1 MRVSTGMIY
10 SQLTERMSDNSAEMA
25 KMQGRLS
32 LGTKY
37 TRPSEAPDEVA
48 RVQALESRLKRLD
61 TDVESIS
68 RVRIGIDAQAKAME
82 AASELMDRLK
92 EVAFQAANTS
102 IGEGRRQ
109 ALAEEVDSIKRS
121 LLDISNT
128 RDADDR
134 YVFAGINSSEPPYS
148 LQGDGTVVYTGAAAP
163 LRVRITDVGFEDV
176 TVPGPTIFK
185 PVKNGA
191 VSTGF
196 FQVINDLS
204 VALRD
209 DNEAS
214 RTQALAQVDQL
225 VSDSSAV
232 LARIGGTQQ
241 RLQLIEDQARET
253 KLRAQDT
260 LSSIKD
266 LDYASALTDLQK
278 QEVLLQAS
286 QSMMARMAQLSLLE
300 VLR

>member
-25 KMQGRLS
+25 KMQARLS

-37 TRPSEAPDEVA
+37 TRPSEAPDDVA
-48 RVQALESRLKRLD
+48 RVQSLESRLKRLD

-68 RVRIGIDAQAKAME
+68 RAKIGVDAQAKAMQ

-92 EVAFQAANTS
+92 EVAFQAANTT

-109 ALAEEVDSIKRS
+109 ALAEEVDSIQRS
-121 LLDISNT
+121 LIDIANT

-134 YVFAGINSSEPPYS
+134 YVFAGINSSEPPYA
-148 LQGDGTVVYTGAAAP
+148 LNADGSVVYSGASAP
-163 LRVRITDVGFEDV
+163 LRVRVTDVGFEDV

-185 PVKNGA
+185 PITNGTI
-191 VSTGF
+191 STGF
-196 FQVINDLS
+196 FQVIGDLGG
-204 VALRD
+204 ALRD
-209 DNEAS
+209 NNESA
-214 RTQALAQVDQL
+214 RVQALADVDQL
-225 VSDSSAV
+225 VSNSSAS
-232 LARIGGTQQ
+232 LARVGGTQQ
-241 RLQLIEDQARET
+241 RLQLIEEQARET
-253 KLRAQDT
+253 SVRARDT

-266 LDYASALTDLQK
+266 LDYATALTDLQK

-286 QSMMARMAQLSLLE
+286 QSMMARMAQLSLLD
-300 VLR
+300 VIR

>member
-25 KMQGRLS
+25 KMQARLS

-37 TRPSEAPDEVA
+37 TRPSEAPDDVA
-48 RVQALESRLKRLD
+48 RVQSLESRLKRLD

-68 RVRIGIDAQAKAME
+68 RAKIGVDAQAKAME

-92 EVAFQAANTS
+92 EVAFQAANTT

-109 ALAEEVDSIKRS
+109 ALAEEVDSIQRS
-121 LLDISNT
+121 LIDIANT

-134 YVFAGINSSEPPYS
+134 YVFAGINSSEPPYA
-148 LQGDGTVVYTGAAAP
+148 LNADGSVVYSGASAP
-163 LRVRITDVGFEDV
+163 LRVQVTDVGFEDV

-185 PVKNGA
+185 PITNGTI
-191 VSTGF
+191 STGF
-196 FQVINDLS
+196 FQVIGDLGD
-204 VALRD
+204 ALRD
-209 DNEAS
+209 NNESA
-214 RTQALAQVDQL
+214 RVQALADVDQL
-225 VSDSSAV
+225 VSNSSAS
-232 LARIGGTQQ
+232 LARVGGTQQ
-241 RLQLIEDQARET
+241 RLQLIEEQVRET
-253 KLRAQDT
+253 SVRARDT

-266 LDYASALTDLQK
+266 LDYATALTDLQK

-286 QSMMARMAQLSLLE
+286 QSMMARMAQLSLLD
-300 VLR
+300 VIR

>member
-32 LGTKY
+32 LGLKY

-61 TDVESIS
+61 TDVDSIS
-68 RVRIGIDAQAKAME
+68 RARIGVDAQAKALQ

-92 EVAFQAANTS
+92 EVSFQAANTN
-102 IGEGRRQ
+102 IGEGQRR

-121 LLDISNT
+121 LVDISNT

-134 YVFAGINSSEPPYS
+134 YVFAGINSSEPPYT
-148 LQGDGTVVYTGAAAP
+148 LKGDGTVAYTGAAAP
-163 LRVRITDVGFEDV
+163 LRVRVTDVGFEDV

-185 PVKNGA
+185 PVKDGAISTDFFEVINNLA
-191 VSTGF
+191 VSLRG
-196 FQVINDLS
+196 NDPS
-204 VALRD
+204 
-209 DNEAS
+209 S
-214 RTQALAQVDQL
+214 RSQALSAVDQM

-232 LARIGGTQQ
+232 LARVGGTQQ

-253 KLRAQDT
+253 KLRAQET

>member
-25 KMQGRLS
+25 KMQARLS

-37 TRPSEAPDEVA
+37 VRPSEAPDEVA
-48 RVQALESRLKRLD
+48 RVQSHESRLKRLD

-68 RVRIGIDAQAKAME
+68 RTKIGVDAQVGAMR
-82 AASELMDRLK
+82 AAGELMDRLK
-92 EVAFQAANTS
+92 EVAFQAANTM

-109 ALAEEVDSIKRS
+109 ALAEEVDAIQRS
-121 LLDISNT
+121 LIDLANT

-134 YVFAGINSSEPPYS
+134 YVFAGINSSEPPYA
-148 LQGDGTVVYTGAAAP
+148 LNADGSVVYSGASAP
-163 LRVRITDVGFEDV
+163 LRVRVTDVGFEDV

-185 PVKNGA
+185 PITNGTI
-191 VSTGF
+191 SKGF
-196 FQVINDLS
+196 FQVIGDLGD
-204 VALRD
+204 ALRD
-209 DNEAS
+209 NNESA
-214 RTQALAQVDQL
+214 RAQALAEVDQL
-225 VSDSSAV
+225 VSNSSAS
-232 LARIGGTQQ
+232 LARLGGTQQ

-253 KLRAQDT
+253 SVRARDT

-266 LDYASALTDLQK
+266 LDYAAALTDLQK

-286 QSMMARMAQLSLLE
+286 QSMMARMAQLSLLD
-300 VLR
+300 VIR

>member
-25 KMQGRLS
+25 KMQARLS

-37 TRPSEAPDEVA
+37 TRPSEAPDDVA
-48 RVQALESRLKRLD
+48 RVQSLESRLKRLD

-68 RVRIGIDAQAKAME
+68 RAKIGVDAQAKAME

-92 EVAFQAANTS
+92 EVAFQAANTM

-109 ALAEEVDSIKRS
+109 ALAEEVDSIQRS
-121 LLDISNT
+121 LIDIANT

-134 YVFAGINSSEPPYS
+134 YVFAGINSSEPPYA
-148 LQGDGTVVYTGAAAP
+148 LNADGSVVYSGASAP
-163 LRVRITDVGFEDV
+163 LRVRVTDVGFEDV

-185 PVKNGA
+185 PIINGTI
-191 VSTGF
+191 STGF
-196 FQVINDLS
+196 FQVIGDLGD
-204 VALRD
+204 ALRD
-209 DNEAS
+209 NNESA
-214 RTQALAQVDQL
+214 RVQALADVDQL
-225 VSDSSAV
+225 VSNSSAS
-232 LARIGGTQQ
+232 LARVGGTQQ
-241 RLQLIEDQARET
+241 RLQLIEEQARET
-253 KLRAQDT
+253 SVRARDT

-266 LDYASALTDLQK
+266 LDYATALTDLQK

-286 QSMMARMAQLSLLE
+286 QSMMARMAQLSLLD
-300 VLR
+300 VIR

>member
-32 LGTKY
+32 LGLKY

-68 RVRIGIDAQAKAME
+68 RARIGVDAQAKAMQ

-92 EVAFQAANTS
+92 EVSFQAANTN

-121 LLDISNT
+121 LVDIANS

-134 YVFAGINSSEPPYS
+134 YVFAGINSSEVPYT
-148 LQGDGTVVYTGAAAP
+148 LKPDGTVVYTGAAAP
-163 LRVRITDVGFEDV
+163 LRVRLTDVGFEDV
-176 TVPGPTIFK
+176 TVPGTTVFK
-185 PVKNGA
+185 SITNGA
-191 VSTGF
+191 ITTGF
-196 FQVINDLS
+196 FEVINDLAVS
-204 VALRD
+204 LREN
-209 DNEAS
+209 NES
-214 RTQALAQVDQL
+214 TRTQALAQVDQL

-253 KLRAQDT
+253 KLRATDT
-260 LSSIKD
+260 LSSI
-266 LDYASALTDLQK
+266 
-278 QEVLLQAS
+278 
-286 QSMMARMAQLSLLE
+286 
-300 VLR
+300 

>member
-25 KMQGRLS
+25 KMQARLS

-37 TRPSEAPDEVA
+37 VRPSEAPDEVA
-48 RVQALESRLKRLD
+48 RVQSLESRLKRLD

-68 RVRIGIDAQAKAME
+68 RTKIGVDAQVGAMR
-82 AASELMDRLK
+82 AAGELMDRLK
-92 EVAFQAANTS
+92 EVAFQAANTM

-109 ALAEEVDSIKRS
+109 ALAEEVDAIQRS
-121 LLDISNT
+121 LIDLANT

-134 YVFAGINSSEPPYS
+134 YVFAGINSSEPPYA
-148 LQGDGTVVYTGAAAP
+148 LNADGSVVYSGASAP
-163 LRVRITDVGFEDV
+163 LRVRVTDVGFEDV

-185 PVKNGA
+185 PITNGTI
-191 VSTGF
+191 SKEF
-196 FQVINDLS
+196 FQVIGDLGD
-204 VALRD
+204 ALRD
-209 DNEAS
+209 NNESA
-214 RTQALAQVDQL
+214 RAQALAEVDQL
-225 VSDSSAV
+225 VSNSSAS
-232 LARIGGTQQ
+232 LARLGGTQQ

-253 KLRAQDT
+253 SVRARDT

-266 LDYASALTDLQK
+266 LDYAAALTDLQK

-286 QSMMARMAQLSLLE
+286 QSMMARMAQLSLLD
-300 VLR
+300 VIR

>member
-32 LGTKY
+32 LGLKY

-68 RVRIGIDAQAKAME
+68 RARIGVDAQAKAMQ

-92 EVAFQAANTS
+92 EVSFQAANTN

-121 LLDISNT
+121 LVDIANS

-134 YVFAGINSSEPPYS
+134 YVFAGINSSEVPYT
-148 LQGDGTVVYTGAAAP
+148 LKADGTVVYTGAAAP
-163 LRVRITDVGFEDV
+163 LRVRLTDVGFEDV
-176 TVPGPTIFK
+176 TVPGTTVFK
-185 PVKNGA
+185 SISNGA
-191 VSTGF
+191 TSTGF
-196 FQVINDLS
+196 FEVINDLAVS
-204 VALRD
+204 LREN
-209 DNEAS
+209 NESA
-214 RTQALAQVDQL
+214 RTQALGQVDQL

-241 RLQLIEDQARET
+241 RLELIGNQARET
-253 KLRAQDT
+253 KLRATDT
-260 LSSIKD
+260 LSAIKD

-278 QEVLLQAS
+278 QQVLLQAS

>member
-25 KMQGRLS
+25 KMQARLS

-37 TRPSEAPDEVA
+37 TRPSEAPDDVA
-48 RVQALESRLKRLD
+48 RVQSLESRLKRLD

-68 RVRIGIDAQAKAME
+68 RAKIGVDAQAKAME

-92 EVAFQAANTS
+92 EVAFQAANTT

-109 ALAEEVDSIKRS
+109 ALAEEVDSIQRS
-121 LLDISNT
+121 LIDIANT

-134 YVFAGINSSEPPYS
+134 YVFAGINSSEPPYA
-148 LQGDGTVVYTGAAAP
+148 LNADGSVVYSGASAP
-163 LRVRITDVGFEDV
+163 LRVQVTDVGFEDV

-185 PVKNGA
+185 PITNGTI
-191 VSTGF
+191 STGF
-196 FQVINDLS
+196 FQVIGDLGD
-204 VALRD
+204 ALRD
-209 DNEAS
+209 NNESA
-214 RTQALAQVDQL
+214 RVQALADVDQL
-225 VSDSSAV
+225 VSNSSAS
-232 LARIGGTQQ
+232 LARVGGTQQ
-241 RLQLIEDQARET
+241 RLQLIEEQARET
-253 KLRAQDT
+253 SVRARDT

-266 LDYASALTDLQK
+266 LDYATALTDLQK

-286 QSMMARMAQLSLLE
+286 QSMMARMAQLSLLD
-300 VLR
+300 VIR